1 MTHYDTAADL
11 LFNCTILYL
20 TPSGQR
26 RYFRTKTI
34 APAAD
39 LAVELAERQARCDR
53 RRQIATIV
61 YTQAVQA

>member
-1 MTHYDTAADL
+1 MTRYDTANDL
-11 LFNCTILYL
+11 LFNCTICY
-20 TPSGQR
+20 TTISGQR

-39 LAVELAERQARCDR
+39 LAVELAERKMRTDR
-53 RRQIATIV
+53 RRRVGATV

>member
-1 MTHYDTAADL
+1 MTHYDSATDL

-20 TPSGQR
+20 TPGGQR

-39 LAVELAERQARCDR
+39 LAVELAERQMRSDR
-53 RRQIATIV
+53 RRRVGTTV

>member
-1 MTHYDTAADL
+1 MMHYDTATDL
-11 LFNCTILYL
+11 LFNCVICYT

-39 LAVELAERQARCDR
+39 LAVELAERQLRSDR
-53 RRQIATIV
+53 RRRVGSTV